1 MPTVAEVLAEGLVH
15 HRAGRWPEARR
26 IYRRVLAFDRAQ
38 PDALHLLGALELEAG
53 AIDLAAAFLGQAVAA
68 VPDNA
73 IAQANLGR
81 ALRRRGD
88 ADGAAAALR
97 RSLALMPAAADVWL
111 TLGFAGVALG
121 FGRALALDPQAAD
134 ALNNLATQRHQQGDR
149 ASASRLLRRALAVQP
164 EGSGLWQN
172 YGLVIRTQDALMKA
186 IGAFGRSIALSPGN
200 AVAHEALGWTL
211 HLVGD
216 APGAAD
222 AYRRTLALDPDRAD
236 VHASL
241 ILTLNCL
248 PEFGAE
254 AILAEQRIWDA
265 RFARPLGG
273 SPAETDRDP
282 DRRLRVGYVAVEGF
296 RSHTA
301 AVTLLP
307 LIEGHDR
314 DAVEIVCYSDV
325 PRSRFDN
332 VTRRFQELSDT
343 WRDCGE
349 LDDAALA
356 ACIREDRID
365 VVADMYGYPPG
376 SRLLALARRP
386 APVQV
391 NLLPMGSFGLDAVKW
406 MVGDARLTPPDTESW
421 FSETV
426 VPLPLAFCFW
436 PLRSM
441 PEVRPG
447 PLSRGGPVV
456 FGSFNQPA
464 KLSERSLHL
473 WGRILAALPGSRLVL
488 KAMAFAD
495 PLARDAFLR
504 RAWKA
509 GLDPARVDALAWIA
523 DGGHHLSIYGEIDI
537 ALDPTPYAGVITTCE
552 ALSLGV
558 PVVTRAGDRLLG
570 RYGATLLDAVGLGD
584 LVAESD
590 DAYVATAVS
599 LARDPASLASLR
611 TTLGRRF
618 AESAICD
625 AKSYARSVEAAY
637 RVMWR
642 SWCAEG

>member
-53 AIDLAAAFLGQAVAA
+53 EIDLATAFLVQAVAA

-73 IAQANLGR
+73 IAHANLGR

-88 ADGAAAALR
+88 SEGAVAALR
-97 RSLALMPAAADVWL
+97 RSLALMPAASDVWL
-111 TLGFAGVALG
+111 ALG
-121 FGRALALDPQAAD
+121 FSGAAIGFARALAVDPQAVD
-134 ALNNLATQRHQQGDR
+134 ALNNRATHLHHQGDG
-149 ASASRLLRRALAVQP
+149 AAAVRLLRRALAVQP
-164 EGSGLWQN
+164 DGTGLWQN
-172 YGLVIRTQDALMKA
+172 YGLVVRTQGALMRA
-186 IGAFGRSIALSPGN
+186 IAAFGRSVAAAPGN

-211 HLVGD
+211 HLAGD
-216 APGAAD
+216 APAAAD
-222 AYRRTLALDPDRAD
+222 AYRRALALDPDRAD

-254 AILAEQRIWDA
+254 ALLAEQRIWDA

-273 SPAETDRDP
+273 APASTDRDP
-282 DRRLRVGYVAVEGF
+282 ERRLRVGYVGVEGF

-314 DAVEIVCYSDV
+314 EAVEIFCYSDV
-325 PRSRFDN
+325 PTARADN
-332 VTRRFQELSDT
+332 VTRRFRELADG
-343 WRDCGE
+343 WRDCAG
-349 LDDAALA
+349 LDDASFA
-356 ACIREDRID
+356 ARIREDRID
-365 VVADMYGYPPG
+365 VVSDMYGYPPG

-406 MVGDARLTPPDTESW
+406 MVGDAWLTPPDTESW

-426 VPLPLAFCFW
+426 VQLPLAFCYW

-441 PEVRPG
+441 PEIGPG
-447 PLSRGGPVV
+447 SLARGGPPI

-464 KLSERSLHL
+464 KLSDRSLAL
-473 WGRILAALPGSRLVL
+473 WGRILAALPDARLVL
-488 KAMAFAD
+488 KGMAFAD

-504 RAWKA
+504 RAQKA

-523 DGGHHLSIYGEIDI
+523 DGSHHLSIYGDIDI

-570 RYGATLLDAVGLGD
+570 RYGATLLNAVGLGD

-590 DAYVATAVS
+590 EAYVATAIS
-599 LARDPASLASLR
+599 LARDPERLAALR
-611 TTLGRRF
+611 GALGPRF
-618 AESAICD
+618 AQSAICD
-625 AKSYARSVEAAY
+625 ASSYARSIEAAY
-637 RVMWR
+637 RRMWR

>member
-26 IYRRVLAFDRAQ
+26 LYRRVLAFDRAQ

-53 AIDLAAAFLGQAVAA
+53 EIDLAAAFLVQAVAA

-88 ADGAAAALR
+88 MGGAGAALR
-97 RSLALMPAAADVWL
+97 RSLALMPAASDVWL
-111 TLGFAGVALG
+111 ALGFAGSAIG
-121 FGRALALDPQAAD
+121 FGRTLALDPQAVD
-134 ALNNLATQRHQQGDR
+134 ALNNLATHRHHQGDGS
-149 ASASRLLRRALAVQP
+149 SAVRLLRRALAVQP
-164 EGSGLWQN
+164 DGTGLWQN
-172 YGLVIRTQDALMKA
+172 YGLVTRTQGTLMGAIAAFRRSVALA
-186 IGAFGRSIALSPGN
+186 PGN

-211 HLVGD
+211 HLAGD

-222 AYRRTLALDPDRAD
+222 AYRRVLELDPDRAD

-254 AILAEQRIWDA
+254 AILAEQRLWDA

-273 SPAETDRDP
+273 APASTERDP
-282 DRRLRVGYVAVEGF
+282 ERRLRVGYVAVEGF

-314 DAVEIVCYSDV
+314 EAVEIFCYSDV
-325 PRSRFDN
+325 PPSRVDN
-332 VTRRFQELSDT
+332 VTRRFRELSDG
-343 WRDCGE
+343 WRDCGG
-349 LDDAALA
+349 LDDASLA
-356 ACIREDRID
+356 AQIREDRID
-365 VVADMYGYPPG
+365 IVSDMYGYPPG

-406 MVGDARLTPPDTESW
+406 MVGDAWLTPRGTESW

-426 VPLPLAFCFW
+426 VQLPHAFCFW

-441 PEVRPG
+441 PEVGPG
-447 PLSRGGPVV
+447 SLARGGPAV

-464 KLSERSLHL
+464 KLSDRSLAL
-473 WGRILAALPGSRLVL
+473 WGRILAALPESRLVL
-488 KAMAFAD
+488 KGMAFAD

-504 RAWKA
+504 RSQKA
-509 GLDPARVDALAWIA
+509 GLDPARVDARAWVA
-523 DGGHHLSIYGEIDI
+523 DGSHHLSIYGDIDI

-558 PVVTRAGDRLLG
+558 PVVTLAGDRLLG
-570 RYGATLLDAVGLGD
+570 RYGATLLNAVGLGD

-599 LARDPASLASLR
+599 LARDPERLAALR
-611 TTLGRRF
+611 GTLGQRF
-618 AESAICD
+618 AQSAICD
-625 AKSYARSVEAAY
+625 ATSYARSVEAAY
-637 RVMWR
+637 RQMWR
-642 SWCAEG
+642 TWCAEG